1 MELKVF
7 ERTQKPSALRADG
20 MLPAVVYD
28 KGSNKNIYV
37 ERKAFDKVFR
47 SVSTHGVITLEFAD
61 GAKVDTLVKDVS
73 MDKRRR
79 QVQHADFFIVSD
91 APVEVSIPVH
101 TTGVAKGIKEQ
112 GGVLDIVM
120 HTVTVKATPKKLPQ
134 ELLVD
139 VTEIGLGEPFHTGD
153 FVLPEGVTLVGNPKD
168 TVLVIHAPRSE
179 EAAVAVTGVIA
190 PAAEPEVITK
200 GKKEEE

>member
-37 ERKAFDKVFR
+37 ERKAFDKLFR

-61 GAKVDTLVKDVS
+61 GTKLDTLVKDVS
-73 MDKRRR
+73 MDKRKRI
-79 QVQHADFFIVSD
+79 VQHADFFIVSD
-91 APVEVSIPVH
+91 APVEVAIPVH
-101 TTGVAKGIKEQ
+101 IHGIARGIKEQ
-112 GGVLDIVM
+112 GGVMDIVM
-120 HTVTVKATPKKLPQ
+120 HTVVVKATPKKLPQ

-139 VTEIGLGEPFHTGD
+139 VTEMGLGEPFHTGD
-153 FVLPEGVTLVGNPKD
+153 FVFPEGVTLVGNPKD

-179 EAAVAVTGVIA
+179 EAAVAVTGVVA
-190 PAAEPEVITK
+190 AAEPEVITK